1 MAYTSNIRN
10 SQSNT
15 RHNVTVLAKGL
26 ESMQTLP
33 DLPNGNFEK
42 ELADQWKL
50 DMQTFFDFNTC
61 ITLDDIEGI
70 SIKANS
76 DDAWNIGSIV
86 TFAANKNDCWE
97 QISADYNI
105 DQWIDGNG
113 ANDSKG
119 YKLSL
124 TTTAGSCINYLR
136 VLAYTSNERDSQT
149 TTTGNHEIELKADG
163 LAKTATFSNFPNQ
176 LRGNLWSLSLADDFG
191 FAGCIRKKDIQ
202 GIAIIADNT
211 NGWHIESIVTYVAGY
226 KYDWDLSSVDLD
238 VNKWVDTNSLD
249 SYKRFDL
256 NLVI

>member
-1 MAYTSNIRN
+1 MVA
-10 SQSNT
+10 
-15 RHNVTVLAKGL
+15 
-26 ESMQTLP
+26 
-33 DLPNGNFEK
+33 NFEK

-76 DDAWNIGSIV
+76 NDAWNIGSVVI
-86 TFAANKNDCWE
+86 FAVSDNDCFE

-113 ANDSKG
+113 ADDSKG

-136 VLAYTSNERDSQT
+136 VLAYTSNVRYSE
-149 TTTGNHEIELKADG
+149 TTGNHTIELKADG
-163 LAKTATFSNFPNQ
+163 LPKRAILSDIPDQ
-176 LRGNLWSLSLADDFG
+176 LRGNLWTLSFAGDFG
-191 FAGCIRKKDIQ
+191 FPGCIRKKDIQ
-202 GIAIIADNT
+202 GIAIIADSND
-211 NGWHIESIVTYVAGY
+211 GWNIESIVTYVAGY
-226 KYDWDLSSVDLD
+226 KYDWELSSVDLD
-238 VNKWVDTNSLD
+238 VNRWVDNNSED
-249 SYKRFDL
+249 SYKQFDL

>member
-1 MAYTSNIRN
+1 MAYTSGSHN

-15 RHNVTVLAKGL
+15 RHNITLLAKGI
-26 ESMQTLP
+26 ESIQILP

-50 DMQTFFDFNTC
+50 DMQSFFDFNTC
-61 ITLDDIEGI
+61 ITPDDIEGI

-76 DDAWNIGSIV
+76 NDAWNIGSIV
-86 TFAANKNDCWE
+86 TFAVSDNDCFE

-136 VLAYTSNERDSQT
+136 VLAYTSNVKDSQT
-149 TTTGNHEIELKADG
+149 TAVGNHEIEIKADG
-163 LAKTATFSNFPNQ
+163 LVKTTKFSNFPDQ
-176 LRGNLWSLSLADDFG
+176 LRGNLWTLNLADDFG

-202 GIAIIADNT
+202 GIAILAGNP
-211 NGWHIESIVTYVAGY
+211 NGWNIESIVTYVAGY
-226 KYDWDLSSVDLD
+226 KYDWELSSVDLD
-238 VNKWVDTNSLD
+238 VNRWVDNNSLD

-256 NLVI
+256 NLLI

>member
-1 MAYTSNIRN
+1 MAYTSDVRN

-15 RHNVTVLAKGL
+15 RHNITILAKGL
-26 ESMQTLP
+26 ESIQILP
-33 DLPNGNFEK
+33 DLPKGNFET
-42 ELADQWKL
+42 EVADQWKL
-50 DMQTFFDFNTC
+50 DMQNFFDFKTC

-86 TFAANKNDCWE
+86 TFAVSDNDCNE
-97 QISADYNI
+97 QISADYSI

-113 ANDSKG
+113 ANDSKE

-136 VLAYTSNERDSQT
+136 ILAYTSNVGHSQS
-149 TTTGNHEIELKADG
+149 TGDHEIELKADG
-163 LAKTATFSNFPNQ
+163 LAKTAKLSDFPDQ
-176 LRGNLWSLSLADDFG
+176 LRRNLWTLNLADDFG
-191 FAGCIRKKDIQ
+191 FFGCIRKKDIQ
-202 GIAIIADNT
+202 GIAILADST
-211 NGWHIESIVTYVAGY
+211 DGWNIESIVTYVAGY
-226 KYDWDLSSVDLD
+226 KYDWGLSSVDLD
-238 VNKWVDTNSLD
+238 VNRWVDNNSSD